1 MSKNKKAVLLIS
13 LGTPDSPSWFDVASY
28 LSQFLGDGRV
38 LSSLPSFIRFLLV
51 NLIIVPTRTFSS
63 SKSYKE
69 LWTDRGS
76 PLKFHMEDLTK
87 KVKFALQ
94 DAYDVEYAM
103 RYKNPSIDDKLASF
117 EKKGYEEIILMPVFP
132 QYSSAANGSFLDYA
146 LKKISKWNVIPS
158 VKTVDQFYDN
168 DDFLEAFKENI
179 LRFDLDSYDK
189 IVFSYHGLP
198 MSQLDDT
205 YSNGR
210 CDDRNCK
217 NGVSGDNHHC
227 YRATCY
233 ETTKLLLDKL
243 DVDNEKTITAFQ
255 SRLSSNWVEPFSDK
269 VIEEFAENGA
279 KKILVISPS
288 FTGDCLETIFEIG
301 VEYEELFIEKG
312 GQKLDYV
319 PSLNSNDNWV
329 KCIEGIVRRL

>member
-28 LSQFLGDGRV
+28 LSQFLGDSRV
-38 LSSLPSFIRFLLV
+38 LSTIPSFLRFILV

-63 SKSYKE
+63 SKSYKA

-76 PLKFHMEDLTK
+76 PLKFHMEDLTE
-87 KVKFALQ
+87 KVKNALQ
-94 DAYDVEYAM
+94 DSYDVEYAM
-103 RYKNPSIDDKLASF
+103 RYKNPSLKNKLQDF
-117 EKKGYEEIILMPVFP
+117 EKRGYEEIILLPVFP

-146 LKKISKWNVIPS
+146 LQQISKWNVIPS
-158 VKTVDQFYDN
+158 VKTVSQFYDN
-168 DDFLEAFKENI
+168 DAFLEAFKENI
-179 LRFDLDSYDK
+179 LEFDLNSYDK
-189 IVFSYHGLP
+189 IIFSYHGLP
-198 MSQLDDT
+198 ISQLDDT
-205 YSNGR
+205 YSEGK
-210 CDDRNCK
+210 CDDRDCE

-227 YRATCY
+227 YKAACY
-233 ETTKLLLDKL
+233 ETTKLLLNKL
-243 DVDNEKTITAFQ
+243 NINPDKTITAFQ
-255 SRLSSNWVEPFSDK
+255 SRLSSNWVKPFSDK
-269 VIEEFAENGA
+269 VIEDFAENGV
-279 KKILVISPS
+279 KNILVVSPS

-329 KCIEGIVRRL
+329 KCIEDMVRKL

>member
-28 LSQFLGDGRV
+28 LSQFLGDSRV
-38 LSSLPSFIRFLLV
+38 LSTIPSFLRFILV

-63 SKSYKE
+63 SKSYKA

-76 PLKFHMEDLTK
+76 PLKFHMEDLTE
-87 KVKFALQ
+87 KVKNALQ
-94 DAYDVEYAM
+94 DSYDVEYAM
-103 RYKNPSIDDKLASF
+103 RYKNPSLKNKLQDF
-117 EKKGYEEIILMPVFP
+117 EKRGYEEIILLPVFP

-146 LKKISKWNVIPS
+146 LQQISKWNVIPS
-158 VKTVDQFYDN
+158 IKTVSQFYDN
-168 DDFLEAFKENI
+168 DAFLEAFKENI
-179 LRFDLDSYDK
+179 LEFDLNSYDK
-189 IVFSYHGLP
+189 IIFSYHGLP
-198 MSQLDDT
+198 ISQLDDT
-205 YSNGR
+205 YSEGK
-210 CDDRNCK
+210 CDDRDCE

-227 YRATCY
+227 YKAACY
-233 ETTKLLLDKL
+233 ETTKLLLNKL
-243 DVDNEKTITAFQ
+243 DINPDKTITAFQ
-255 SRLSSNWVEPFSDK
+255 SRLSSNWVKPFSDK
-269 VIEEFAENGA
+269 VIEDFAENGV
-279 KKILVISPS
+279 KNILVVSPS

-329 KCIEGIVRRL
+329 KCIEDMVRKL

>member
-13 LGTPDSPSWFDVASY
+13 LGTPDSPSWLNVASY

-38 LSSLPSFIRFLLV
+38 LSSLPSFLRFLLV
-51 NLIIVPTRTFSS
+51 NLIIVPTRSFSS

-69 LWTDRGS
+69 LWTERGS
-76 PLKFHMEDLTK
+76 PLKFHMEDLTE
-87 KVKFALQ
+87 KVRFALQ
-94 DAYDVEYAM
+94 DSYDVEYAM
-103 RYKNPSIDDKLASF
+103 RYKNPSIDAKLANF
-117 EKKGYEEIILMPVFP
+117 EKEGYEEIILMPVFP

-146 LKKISKWNVIPS
+146 LRKISKWNVIPS

-168 DDFLEAFKENI
+168 DDFLESFKENI
-179 LRFDLDSYDK
+179 LKFDLDSYDK
-189 IVFSYHGLP
+189 IMFSYHGLP
-198 MSQLDDT
+198 MSQLDAT
-205 YSNGR
+205 YNSGK

-217 NGVSGDNHHC
+217 EGVSGDNHHC

-243 DVDNEKTITAFQ
+243 DIDPEKTITAFQ
-255 SRLSSNWVEPFSDK
+255 SRLSSNWVKPFADK
-269 VIEEFAENGA
+269 VIEEFARDGA
-279 KKILVISPS
+279 KNILVVSPS

>member
-28 LSQFLGDGRV
+28 LSQFLGDSRV
-38 LSSLPSFIRFLLV
+38 LSTIPSFLRFILV

-63 SKSYKE
+63 SKSYKA

-76 PLKFHMEDLTK
+76 PLKFHMEDLTE
-87 KVKFALQ
+87 KVKNALQ
-94 DAYDVEYAM
+94 DSYDVEYAM
-103 RYKNPSIDDKLASF
+103 RYKNPSLKNKLQDF
-117 EKKGYEEIILMPVFP
+117 EKRGYEEIILLPVFP

-146 LKKISKWNVIPS
+146 LQQISKWNVIPS
-158 VKTVDQFYDN
+158 VKTVSQFYDN
-168 DDFLEAFKENI
+168 DAFLEAFKENI
-179 LRFDLDSYDK
+179 LEFDLNSYDK
-189 IVFSYHGLP
+189 IIFSYHGLP
-198 MSQLDDT
+198 ISQLDDT
-205 YSNGR
+205 YSEGK
-210 CDDRNCK
+210 CDDRDCE

-227 YRATCY
+227 YKAACY
-233 ETTKLLLDKL
+233 ETTKLLLNKL
-243 DVDNEKTITAFQ
+243 DINPDKTITAFQ
-255 SRLSSNWVEPFSDK
+255 SRLSSNWVKPFSDK
-269 VIEEFAENGA
+269 VIEDFAENGV
-279 KKILVISPS
+279 KNILVVSPS

-329 KCIEGIVRRL
+329 KCIEDMVRKL

>member
-1 MSKNKKAVLLIS
+1 MSMNKKAVLLIS

-28 LSQFLGDGRV
+28 LRQFLGDGRV
-38 LSSLPSFIRFLLV
+38 LSSLPSILRFLLV

-69 LWTDRGS
+69 LWTERGS
-76 PLKFHMEDLTK
+76 PLKFHMEDLTD
-87 KVKFALQ
+87 KVKHALK
-94 DAYDVEYAM
+94 DSYDVEYAM
-103 RYKNPSIDDKLASF
+103 RYKNPSIDEKLSSF
-117 EKKGYEEIILMPVFP
+117 ENKGYEEIILMPVFP

-158 VKTVDQFYDN
+158 VKTVSQFYDN
-168 DDFLEAFKENI
+168 NDFLEAFKENI
-179 LRFDLDSYDK
+179 LKFDLDSYDK
-189 IVFSYHGLP
+189 IIFSYHGLP
-198 MSQLDDT
+198 MSQLDAT
-205 YSNGR
+205 YNKGR
-210 CDDRNCK
+210 CDDRDCI

-243 DVDNEKTITAFQ
+243 DIDAKKTITAFQ

-269 VIEEFAENGA
+269 VIEEFAKEGA
-279 KKILVISPS
+279 KKILVVSPS

-329 KCIEGIVRRL
+329 KCIEGLVRNQ

>member
-28 LSQFLGDGRV
+28 LSQFLGDSRV
-38 LSSLPSFIRFLLV
+38 LSTIPSFLRFILV

-63 SKSYKE
+63 SKSYKA

-76 PLKFHMEDLTK
+76 PLKFHMEDLTE
-87 KVKFALQ
+87 KVKNALQ
-94 DAYDVEYAM
+94 DSYDVEYAM
-103 RYKNPSIDDKLASF
+103 RYKNPSLKNKLQDF
-117 EKKGYEEIILMPVFP
+117 EKRGYEEIILLPVFP

-146 LKKISKWNVIPS
+146 LQQISKWNVIPS
-158 VKTVDQFYDN
+158 VKTVSQFYDN
-168 DDFLEAFKENI
+168 DAFLEAFKENI
-179 LRFDLDSYDK
+179 LEFDLNSYDK
-189 IVFSYHGLP
+189 IIFSYHGLP
-198 MSQLDDT
+198 ISQLDDT
-205 YSNGR
+205 YSEGK
-210 CDDRNCK
+210 CDDRDCE

-227 YRATCY
+227 YKAACY
-233 ETTKLLLDKL
+233 ETTKLLLNKL
-243 DVDNEKTITAFQ
+243 DINSDKTITAFQ
-255 SRLSSNWVEPFSDK
+255 SRLSSNWVKPFSDK
-269 VIEEFAENGA
+269 VIEDFAESGVKN
-279 KKILVISPS
+279 ILVVSPS

-329 KCIEGIVRRL
+329 KCIEDMVRKL

>member
-38 LSSLPSFIRFLLV
+38 LSSLPSFLRFILV

-69 LWTDRGS
+69 IWTERGS
-76 PLKFHMEDLTK
+76 PLKFHMEDLTE
-87 KVKFALQ
+87 KVRHALQ
-94 DAYDVEYAM
+94 DSHDVEYAM
-103 RYKNPSIDDKLASF
+103 RYKNPSIDDKLARF
-117 EKKGYEEIILMPVFP
+117 ENKGYEEIILMPVFP

-158 VKTVDQFYDN
+158 VKIMSQFYDN

-179 LRFDLDSYDK
+179 LRFNLDSYDK
-189 IVFSYHGLP
+189 IIFSYHGLP
-198 MSQLDDT
+198 MSQLDAT
-205 YSNGR
+205 YSKGR
-210 CDDRNCK
+210 CDDRNCT

-243 DVDNEKTITAFQ
+243 DIDTEKTITAFQ

-269 VIEEFAENGA
+269 VIEGLAKDGA
-279 KKILVISPS
+279 KNILVVSPS

-329 KCIEGIVRRL
+329 KCIEGMVRKL

>member
-28 LSQFLGDGRV
+28 LSQFLGDSRV
-38 LSSLPSFIRFLLV
+38 LSTIPSFLRFILV

-63 SKSYKE
+63 SKSYKA

-76 PLKFHMEDLTK
+76 PLKFHMEDLTE
-87 KVKFALQ
+87 KVKNALQ
-94 DAYDVEYAM
+94 DSYDVEYAM
-103 RYKNPSIDDKLASF
+103 RYKNPSLKNKLQDF
-117 EKKGYEEIILMPVFP
+117 EKRGYEEIILLPVFP

-146 LKKISKWNVIPS
+146 LQQISKWNVIPS
-158 VKTVDQFYDN
+158 VKTVSQFYDN
-168 DDFLEAFKENI
+168 DAFLEAFKENI
-179 LRFDLDSYDK
+179 LEFDLNSYDK
-189 IVFSYHGLP
+189 IIFSYHGLP
-198 MSQLDDT
+198 ISQLDDT
-205 YSNGR
+205 YSEGK
-210 CDDRNCK
+210 CDDRDCE

-227 YRATCY
+227 YKAACY
-233 ETTKLLLDKL
+233 ETTKLLLNKL
-243 DVDNEKTITAFQ
+243 DINPDKTKTAFQ
-255 SRLSSNWVEPFSDK
+255 SRLSSNWVKPFSDK
-269 VIEEFAENGA
+269 VIEDFAENGV
-279 KKILVISPS
+279 KNILVVSPS

-329 KCIEGIVRRL
+329 KCIEDMVRKL

>member
-28 LSQFLGDGRV
+28 LSQFLGDSRV
-38 LSSLPSFIRFLLV
+38 LSTIPSFLRFILV

-63 SKSYKE
+63 SKSYKA

-76 PLKFHMEDLTK
+76 PLKFHMEDLTE
-87 KVKFALQ
+87 KVKNALQ
-94 DAYDVEYAM
+94 DSYDVEYAM
-103 RYKNPSIDDKLASF
+103 RYKNPSLKNKLQDF
-117 EKKGYEEIILMPVFP
+117 EKRGYEEIILLPVFP

-146 LKKISKWNVIPS
+146 LQQISKWNVIPS
-158 VKTVDQFYDN
+158 VKTVSQFYDN
-168 DDFLEAFKENI
+168 DAFLEAFKENI
-179 LRFDLDSYDK
+179 LEFDLNSYDK
-189 IVFSYHGLP
+189 IIFSYHGLP
-198 MSQLDDT
+198 ISQLDDT
-205 YSNGR
+205 YSEGK
-210 CDDRNCK
+210 CDDRDCE

-227 YRATCY
+227 YKAACY
-233 ETTKLLLDKL
+233 ETTKLLLNKL
-243 DVDNEKTITAFQ
+243 DINPDKTITAFQ
-255 SRLSSNWVEPFSDK
+255 SRLSSNWVKPFSDK
-269 VIEEFAENGA
+269 VIEDFAENGV
-279 KKILVISPS
+279 KNILVVSPS

-329 KCIEGIVRRL
+329 KCIEGMVRKL